1 MQGIERME
9 PETER
14 TRESGS
20 RPRLR
25 ETSALV
31 ATDHVYG
38 VVSVLYHALR
48 GIRACQRYRADAQR
62 ANDGF
67 LQRFFDECCEEHLE
81 RAGQARELLLECLE
95 EEFDEASFY
104 DPDPT

>member
-1 MQGIERME
+1 ME
-9 PETER
+9 PETQL
-14 TRESGS
+14 TQSGS

-25 ETSALV
+25 DTSDLV

-38 VVSVLYHALR
+38 VVSVFFHALR

-67 LQRFFDECCEEHLE
+67 LQRFFDECCEEHLV
-81 RAGQARELLLECLE
+81 RARQARSLLLECLE
-95 EEFDEASFY
+95 EEFDETSLY
-104 DPDPT
+104 DSDPP